1 MYFTGADIRL
11 LDVED
16 YNDVTA
22 EVFYLIGDLDEAHE
36 EIQALQRDL
45 ANANRGRHV
54 SMAATKAHK
63 FTSWADNAAQALI
76 KAIVAGWIAA
86 PTHGRPPRPM
96 AVDLANTHW
105 KAWTRS
111 TRCNVAKKLETFDHL
126 KQKLDDVLQG
136 PLSQAEIAVIRQDEN
151 V

>member
-1 MYFTGADIRL
+1 
-11 LDVED
+11 
-16 YNDVTA
+16 
-22 EVFYLIGDLDEAHE
+22 
-36 EIQALQRDL
+36 
-45 ANANRGRHV
+45 
-54 SMAATKAHK
+54 
-63 FTSWADNAAQALI
+63 
-76 KAIVAGWIAA
+76 
-86 PTHGRPPRPM
+86 M